1 MHDLSDTKKEYNSS
15 PEIRYFLA
23 GESEKRSSSKSSQ
36 GEGSI
41 KKKETLD
48 ALLRKIGREVLRER
62 TPDLQELAQIIDSW
76 LPTEDL
82 SNKENTQS
90 SQSQMPDNSLV
101 SEENET
107 SNGESIISK
116 LIERGYLRNSYKWLT
131 HRGFSSIGQKILVD
145 IMNPLTSGD
154 IGLHET
160 LVQGEGSLLQD
171 SSRRFEIGNDLKM
184 MNAPKSLLNALQR
197 STKQYGRVR
206 FPLQLNIEDIEEF
219 ETSQDVKVSLVYC
232 IDLSSTMRYSSM
244 FGDLSRIEAAK
255 KALWGL
261 FVFNKKYFPSDS
273 ISVIGFGALAT
284 QVYPIDI
291 PYLKTFEPG
300 GDFMHYTNYQA
311 AFRLASKILTRE
323 GYSNKRIVLI
333 TDGHPS
339 ACFIDQQKDKEDLL
353 SQKPYSHFY
362 SPDLDTLRKLTE
374 IQNLHLDFH
383 PGKLVYLC
391 YRYKQVDG
399 YIAQRTIAEA
409 RKCIRRGIQIDTIMI
424 SEDDSLLDF
433 VNQMEKV
440 VKGKSYYINPS
451 NIDKAL
457 LTDYIRNRR
466 EIMT

>member
-1 MHDLSDTKKEYNSS
+1 MKFDTSF
-15 PEIRYFLA
+15 EIKYFLA
-23 GESEKRSSSKSSQ
+23 SETEKGSSSRRGQVEGGLEKRDAL
-36 GEGSI
+36 EG
-41 KKKETLD
+41 
-48 ALLRKIGREVLRER
+48 LLRKIGREILRER
-62 TPDLQELAQIIDSW
+62 TPDLQELAQIIECW
-76 LPTEDL
+76 LPTEHL
-82 SNKENTQS
+82 SNRENTQS
-90 SQSQMPDNSLV
+90 TQPQRPDPSSV
-101 SEENET
+101 SNENRM

-131 HRGFSSIGQKILVD
+131 HKGFSSIGQKILID

-160 LVQGEGSLLQD
+160 LVQGDGSLLQD

-184 MNAPKSLLNALQR
+184 MNAPKTLFNALQR
-197 STKQYGRVR
+197 NTKQHGQVR
-206 FPLQLNIEDIEEF
+206 LPLQLSIEDIEEF

-284 QVYPIDI
+284 RVYPIDI
-291 PYLKTFEPG
+291 PYLRTFEPG

-311 AFRLASKILTRE
+311 AFRLASKILTKE
-323 GYSNKRIVLI
+323 GYSNKRIILI

-339 ACFIDQQKDKEDLL
+339 ACFIDQEKDKEDLL

-362 SPDLDTLRKLTE
+362 SPDIDTLRKSKD

-383 PGKLVYLC
+383 SGKLVYLC

-409 RKCIRRGIQIDTIMI
+409 RKCMRRGIQIDTIMI
-424 SEDDSLLDF
+424 SEDDSLLDY

-457 LTDYIRNRR
+457 LTDYIGNRR
-466 EIMT
+466 EIVR

>member
-1 MHDLSDTKKEYNSS
+1 M
-15 PEIRYFLA
+15 PEIKYFLA
-23 GESEKRSSSKSSQ
+23 SDSETRSLAKGGQ
-36 GEGSI
+36 PEGRNN
-41 KKKETLD
+41 KEGLD
-48 ALLRKIGREVLRER
+48 FLLKKIGREIIRER
-62 TPDLQELAQIIDSW
+62 TPDLQELAQLIDSW
-76 LPTEDL
+76 WPKKHSSTAEDIQ
-82 SNKENTQS
+82 STQPQQLDPS
-90 SQSQMPDNSLV
+90 SITKQIRI
-101 SEENET
+101 
-107 SNGESIISK
+107 SNGESIVAE
-116 LIERGYLRNSYKWLT
+116 LIERGYLKDSHKWLT
-131 HRGFSSIGQKILVD
+131 HRGFSSIGEKILVD

-160 LVQGEGSLLQD
+160 IVQGEGSLVRD
-171 SSRRFEIGNDLKM
+171 SSRKFEIGNDLKL
-184 MNAPKSLLNALQR
+184 MNVPKTLLNALQR
-197 STKQYGRVR
+197 NTKQNGPANL
-206 FPLQLNIEDIEEF
+206 PLQLDIEDIEEF
-219 ETSQDVKVSLVYC
+219 ETSRDVKASMVYC

-284 QVYPIDI
+284 RVSPIDI

-339 ACFIDQQKDKEDLL
+339 ACFIDNKKDQEDLL
-353 SQKPYSHFY
+353 SKKPYSHFY
-362 SPDLDTLRKLTE
+362 SPDLETLRRINEL
-374 IQNLHLDFH
+374 QNLDLDSRS
-383 PGKLVYLC
+383 GKLVYLC
-391 YRYKQVDG
+391 YRYRQVDG

-409 RKCIRRGIQIDTIMI
+409 RKCMRTGIQIDTIMI
-424 SEDDSLLDF
+424 SEDDSLLDY
-433 VNQMEKV
+433 VNQMEKM

-457 LTDYIRNRR
+457 LTDYVRNRR
-466 EIMT
+466 ELLR

>member
-1 MHDLSDTKKEYNSS
+1 MS
-15 PEIRYFLA
+15 EIKYFLA
-23 GESEKRSSSKSSQ
+23 NDRDARSAAKS
-36 GEGSI
+36 GLHEGRI
-41 KKKETLD
+41 NKEGLD
-48 ALLRKIGREVLRER
+48 VLLKKIGREIIRER
-62 TPDLQELAQIIDSW
+62 TPDLQELAQLIDSW
-76 LPTEDL
+76 WPKKRSSTNEDIQPTQPQQLDP
-82 SNKENTQS
+82 S
-90 SQSQMPDNSLV
+90 SIAKQ
-101 SEENET
+101 T
-107 SNGESIISK
+107 RISNGEQIVAE
-116 LIERGYLRNSYKWLT
+116 LIERGYLKDSRKWLT
-131 HRGFSSIGQKILVD
+131 HRSFSSIGERILVD

-160 LVQGEGSLLQD
+160 IVQGEGSLVLD
-171 SSRRFEIGNDLKM
+171 SSRKFEIGNDLKL
-184 MNAPKSLLNALQR
+184 MNVPKSLLNALQR
-197 STKQYGRVR
+197 NTKQNRPANL
-206 FPLQLNIEDIEEF
+206 PLQLDIEDIEEF
-219 ETSQDVKVSLVYC
+219 ETSRDVKASMVYC

-284 QVYPIDI
+284 RVSPIDI

-339 ACFIDQQKDKEDLL
+339 ACFIDHKKDQEDLL
-353 SQKPYSHFY
+353 SKKPYSHFY
-362 SPDLDTLRKLTE
+362 TPDLETLRRIKEL
-374 IQNLHLDFH
+374 QDMDLDFRS
-383 PGKLVYLC
+383 GKLVYLC
-391 YRYKQVDG
+391 YRYRQVDG

-409 RKCIRRGIQIDTIMI
+409 RKCMRTGIQIDTIMI
-424 SEDDSLLDF
+424 SEDDSLLDY
-433 VNQMEKV
+433 VNQMEKM

-457 LTDYIRNRR
+457 LTDYVRNRR
-466 EIMT
+466 ELLR